1 MSGALMAF
9 LASWMMWL
17 DHLPRDV
24 RLRDFLLLYPLVLKL
39 TFKLTALTGRIA
51 LNQRI
56 DAMWC
61 DLCPTVAE
69 GYAKFMEVFQ
79 AELEANADKL
89 TLWVASLP
97 MGDGLLFEQLLN
109 ATLVF
114 GQRCQNEM
122 NQSEPLQL
130 ISSMMH
136 FANIV
141 LRKVSAEPVPAAIML
156 EVEGAQ

>member
-1 MSGALMAF
+1 MAF

-24 RLRDFLLLYPLVLKL
+24 REKDFLLLYPFVLQL

-56 DAMWC
+56 DVMWC

-69 GYAKFMEVFQ
+69 CHATFMSWLQ
-79 AELEANADKL
+79 AELEANSDKMV
-89 TLWVASLP
+89 LWVSSSPL
-97 MGDGLLFEQLLN
+97 GDGMLFEQLLN

-114 GQRCQNEM
+114 GQRCRDEM
-122 NQSEPLQL
+122 NESEPLRV
-130 ISSMMH
+130 INCMMH
-136 FANIV
+136 FARIL
-141 LRKVSAEPVPAAIML
+141 LRKLGAEPIPTETVTDPV